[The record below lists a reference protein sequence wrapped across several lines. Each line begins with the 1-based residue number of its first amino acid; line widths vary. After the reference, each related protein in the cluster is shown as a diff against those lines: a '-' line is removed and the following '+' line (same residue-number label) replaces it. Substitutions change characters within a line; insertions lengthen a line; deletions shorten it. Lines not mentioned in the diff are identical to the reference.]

1 MCCGAVNTNNVEY
14 TLLQTNEGL
23 EMEFME
29 FSVKFKDIWRDE
41 LQFPGNHG
49 VHILISAVLYVPV
62 NTDMK
67 PRVLRVTVR
76 QEAGGAGGNAQF
88 A

>member
-1 MCCGAVNTNNVEY
+1 MCWRAVNTNNVEY
-14 TLLQTNEGL
+14 ILLQTNEGL

-29 FSVKFKDIWRDE
+29 FSVKFKDIWREE
-41 LQFPGNHG
+41 LQCRGNHG

-62 NTDMK
+62 NTDMN
-67 PRVLRVTVR
+67 PRVTVR
-76 QEAGGAGGNAQF
+76 QEAGGAGGNSQF